1 MIAGT
6 VNADYEAI
14 VRLEVQGPT
23 GQKREVDAI
32 VDTGYNGFLTLPP
45 HLITALG
52 LIRQGRGRATLANGS
67 EDIFDI
73 YDVRVLWDSRS
84 KEIETDAADTTPLV
98 GMALLN
104 GYDLHIQVAIG
115 GRITIEAADD
125 PPN

>member
-1 MIAGT
+1 MIAGV
-6 VNADYEAI
+6 VNADYEAVI
-14 VRLEVQGPT
+14 RLEVQGPA

-45 HLITALG
+45 HLIAALG

-73 YDVRVLWDSRS
+73 YDVRVLWDSQSR
-84 KEIETDAADTTPLV
+84 EIETDAADTTPLV

-104 GYDLHIQVAIG
+104 GYDLHIQVTIG
-115 GRITIEAADD
+115 GRIAIEATNNL
-125 PPN
+125 PN